1 MNESLRREAAAPMPS
16 LNLVPGAVSLAVV
29 LPPETFAGAIFINA
43 VGITAAVAL
52 LAFDWTRRKQG
63 KTAEVVATPY

>member
-1 MNESLRREAAAPMPS
+1 VL
-16 LNLVPGAVSLAVV
+16 
-29 LPPETFAGAIFINA
+29 LPPETFASAIFINA